1 MPTELYNNIGE
12 ELRDKHGISIGQ
24 MFGKP
29 CLKTSNKAFASF
41 FMEEMVFKLGREKSI
56 YIKKKYPDS
65 VNWDPSGKEKRMK
78 DWFQIPAKH
87 KNDWMELSKE
97 AMGFVEKNK

>member
-56 YIKKKYPDS
+56 YIKKKIPRLCKLGS
-65 VNWDPSGKEKRMK
+65 FRKRKK
-78 DWFQIPAKH
+78 DERLVSNSCQT
-87 KNDWMELSKE
+87 
-97 AMGFVEKNK
+97 

>member
-1 MPTELYNNIGE
+1 MSLELYNRIGE
-12 ELRDKHGISIGQ
+12 ELQDKYGISIGQ

-41 FMEEMVFKLGREKSI
+41 FKDEMVFKLGNAKNEQ
-56 YIKKKYPDS
+56 IKMKYPGTI
-65 VNWDPSGKEKRMK
+65 NWDPSGKERRMK
-78 DWFQIPAKH
+78 DWFQIPTKH

-97 AMGFVEKNK
+97 AMDFVEKNK